1 MHLSRAAL
9 SLFTLFL
16 NKLGMSWQI
25 IMLSWRRCFL
35 LSGKSHR
42 VAAAALL
49 KTKRLY
55 FNEKF
60 SHRDIVEM
68 SQHQILRT
76 VDAFKGASLKVILR

>member
-35 LSGKSHR
+35 PRGKSNR
-42 VAAAALL
+42 EGAAALL
-49 KTKRLY
+49 KNKRLY

-60 SHRDIVEM
+60 SHGDIGKKAKH
-68 SQHQILRT
+68 QQILKT
-76 VDAFKGASLKVILR
+76 VEAYREVQDYKS